1 MTGVRAANANA
12 ARADMLRFA
21 AHAALRDA
29 AAARRALLRARAF
42 GARRVAAEEIA
53 LMLVLYAGYPAAL
66 ESMRIVSDAWPG
78 RARRS
83 REGTAA
89 ARRAR
94 GERLCRRVYGPQFER
109 LASRVRD
116 LHPDLVVWMIEDG
129 YGRVLARPG
138 LSSGE
143 RERVTV
149 AVLAATGW
157 ERQLVSH
164 LLGAARIG
172 VTRLRVAEAWRI
184 GRLVS
189 VDRAAADRA
198 WRAAFPGGRAAAAV
212 PRAR

>member
-1 MTGVRAANANA
+1 MTGMRAGNANA
-12 ARADMLRFA
+12 ARAAMLRFA
-21 AHAALRDA
+21 VRAALRKP
-29 AAARRALLRARAF
+29 AAARRALRRARAC
-42 GARRVAAEEIA
+42 GARRVVAEEVA

-66 ESMRIVSDAWPG
+66 EGLRIVSEAWPG

-83 REGTAA
+83 REGTEA
-89 ARRAR
+89 ARRVR

-109 LASRVRD
+109 LTSRVGD
-116 LHPDLVVWMIEDG
+116 LHPDLAVWMIEDG
-129 YGRVLARPG
+129 YGRVLSRPG
-138 LSSGE
+138 LSPGE

-157 ERQLVSH
+157 ERQLLSH

-189 VDRAAADRA
+189 VSRAAADRA
-198 WRAAFPGGRAAAAV
+198 WRAAFPGGRAAAAR